1 MSKRLR
7 IVLPSV
13 MGIVS
18 LPLVLWDIHNAR
30 VIESMGMAWDMGA
43 PIWPYQ
49 ASDILLRLLNG
60 PAYSI
65 AMPIANLLRLA
76 APAHLALVVRSQFLV
91 RGGGIV
97 GFSALHGFGAL
108 YFAFVFLTVVATYV
122 EPLAVH
128 SVLHGLPYPE
138 FPRLEATAVVNLVDQ
153 VGAFQLVDLRATVR
167 GCYGQIATTAGGVG
181 VDPDIP
187 TLDRSLLIGR
197 RRLVGGRN
205 RGGQQNEK

>member
-1 MSKRLR
+1 MSTRLR

-43 PIWPYQ
+43 PICSYQ

-76 APAHLALVVRSQFLV
+76 APTHLVLVVPAILIWWWFL
-91 RGGGIV
+91 
-97 GFSALHGFGAL
+97 
-108 YFAFVFLTVVATYV
+108 
-122 EPLAVH
+122 
-128 SVLHGLPYPE
+128 GL
-138 FPRLEATAVVNLVDQ
+138 
-153 VGAFQLVDLRATVR
+153 
-167 GCYGQIATTAGGVG
+167 
-181 VDPDIP
+181 
-187 TLDRSLLIGR
+187 TLDRGLARWPLFGMLVVLVALLLWSAVAVPSVFRFGLDYRAFDLSTALLILRFLTPAVWFIALTSLL
-197 RRLVGGRN
+197 LVRAK
-205 RGGQQNEK
+205 RVVLAS